1 MENEVHGQLNN
12 QNLLKVVS
20 CETEWSKRD
29 KVANQVE
36 TLLRIFEDLRSIE
49 SVLVL
54 YTSKPSSPLLARL
67 KIHLKNVQSAVVGYS
82 WDEISSICEDLF
94 SFLRVD
100 TQAESVGPAEALEV
114 VQEFR
119 LDREKSK
126 FQFKQYC
133 RVSYKF
139 HRNLLRGRGAGSPPD
154 LDGLFSLC
162 LAEVCRDTAGW
173 DARLEAAALSA
184 LEMTEREEAVVREAW
199 RVAGFQ
205 PELCPHIQIFTRGR
219 NMDTGEGISPLPH
232 TSTPLDCSGSRKLR
246 PQFEFYSEDE
256 DRPVRSCDEVPDH
269 NCLNVSTE
277 TEEEGIQSSLSEIV
291 AQLNSGSNSV
301 CWEATSKAGRLVL
314 QGRKPDGAV

>member
-1 MENEVHGQLNN
+1 M
-12 QNLLKVVS
+12 
-20 CETEWSKRD
+20 
-29 KVANQVE
+29 
-36 TLLRIFEDLRSIE
+36 
-49 SVLVL
+49 
-54 YTSKPSSPLLARL
+54 
-67 KIHLKNVQSAVVGYS
+67 
-82 WDEISSICEDLF
+82 
-94 SFLRVD
+94 
-100 TQAESVGPAEALEV
+100 
-114 VQEFR
+114 
-119 LDREKSK
+119 
-126 FQFKQYC
+126 
-133 RVSYKF
+133 
-139 HRNLLRGRGAGSPPD
+139 RGRGAGSPPD

-219 NMDTGEGISPLPH
+219 NMDTGEGISFLPH

-256 DRPVRSCDEVPDH
+256 DRPVR
-269 NCLNVSTE
+269 TE
-277 TEEEGIQSSLSEIV
+277 TEEEGVQSSLSEIV

-314 QGRKPDGAV
+314 QGR

>member
-139 HRNLLRGRGAGSPPD
+139 HR
-154 LDGLFSLC
+154 
-162 LAEVCRDTAGW
+162 
-173 DARLEAAALSA
+173 
-184 LEMTEREEAVVREAW
+184 
-199 RVAGFQ
+199 
-205 PELCPHIQIFTRGR
+205 
-219 NMDTGEGISPLPH
+219 
-232 TSTPLDCSGSRKLR
+232 
-246 PQFEFYSEDE
+246 
-256 DRPVRSCDEVPDH
+256 
-269 NCLNVSTE
+269 
-277 TEEEGIQSSLSEIV
+277 
-291 AQLNSGSNSV
+291 
-301 CWEATSKAGRLVL
+301 
-314 QGRKPDGAV
+314 